1 MGRIFTALLLAACL
15 LTTAVPARSYTY
27 QFTSNG
33 FVTRWPVNKI
43 TVAFSDSLF
52 NPPAFGTN
60 NVKPG
65 TDVVQAARNALR
77 RWSLAANVEFV
88 ETRVPLTEVSQSG
101 AGDGISLITIAN
113 TPNNRTFVTGAG
125 VAPDAPGKSRVFASP
140 TGQITEADI
149 VLNPSFTG
157 SGGLGWSS
165 DGTFD
170 TFDIEGTLVHE
181 VGHLLGLNHSGVAG
195 ATMQPRQGRNGL
207 VPVVTNRTLEDDDL
221 LGLRSLYGQRTPQ
234 TVSTLRG
241 RVTFTTGAPY
251 GAGAHVWAENSLTG
265 RIHGSSITKSDGSY
279 EIQQLPSGSY
289 RVVVEFPDGPV
300 RAQEIVANGSAGGP
314 YSGIGQQPSFLTSEV
329 LTTVDPGTTKTLDL
343 SMPPGI
349 PSFNPR
355 MLGLSTTNNVQINF
369 DVALQLEAGKSYRLF
384 IGGEGVDLVPAAGFT
399 TNSPFLIIDTASYR
413 IESGFGFPV
422 VSFDLRVTDSAKFGD
437 YSLRVQR
444 GTEVNYYAGGLAVD
458 PYTQFTELNPID
470 RNDLFVRQ
478 QYLDFLFREPDQSG
492 FDAWLRVLNN
502 CSDVNNNPQCD
513 RVLVSSSFFGSPEFR
528 IKGFYVYRFYKLA
541 FGQLPT
547 YAQIIPD
554 MLSITGQTADDT
566 NQRRA
571 AFANNF
577 VARTAFTA
585 LYPTSLSPTA
595 FVNALM
601 DRYGLQTITTPNPL
615 TPEDT
620 NNKVTLTRADL
631 IARLSGG
638 PPVYTR
644 AQVVRAI
651 ADSDEVFQLEFNQA
665 FVFMQYVGYLK
676 RDPEQA
682 GFNAWLNY
690 LNTHPNDFRTM
701 VNGFANSLEYRSRF
715 GHVP

>member
-1 MGRIFTALLLAACL
+1 MGRTFTALLLAACL
-15 LTTAVPARSYTY
+15 LTTAVPARSYTF
-27 QFTSNG
+27 QFTSTG
-33 FVTRWPVNKI
+33 FVTRWPTNTI

-52 NPPAFGTN
+52 DPQMFGMTT

-77 RWSLAANVEFV
+77 RWSLAANVQFI
-88 ETRVPLTEVSQSG
+88 ETRMPLKDVSQSG
-101 AGDGISLITIAN
+101 AGDGVSLITIAN

-125 VAPDAPGKSRVFASP
+125 AVPDGPGKTRVFTSP

-157 SGGLGWSS
+157 NSSGLNWSS

-170 TFDIEGTLVHE
+170 TFDIESTLVHE
-181 VGHLLGLNHSGVAG
+181 VGHLLGLNHSGVPG

-207 VPVVTNRTLEDDDL
+207 VPIVTNRTLEDDDL
-221 LGLRSLYGQRTPQ
+221 LGIRSLYGQRTPQ
-234 TVSTLRG
+234 TVSTLQGHVR
-241 RVTFTTGAPY
+241 FTTGAPY
-251 GAGAHVWAENSLTG
+251 GAGAHVWVENSLTG

-279 EIQQLPSGSY
+279 EIQQLPAGSY
-289 RVVVEFPDGPV
+289 RVVVEYLDTPV
-300 RAQEIVANGSAGGP
+300 RRQEVIVNGALGP
-314 YSGIGQQPSFLTSEV
+314 YGNINSQPTFLTSEV
-329 LTTVDPGTTKTLDL
+329 LTSINPGATQTLDL
-343 SMPPGI
+343 SVPPGI
-349 PSFNPR
+349 PSFSPN
-355 MLGLSTTNNVQINF
+355 MLGIATTNNVQINF

-384 IGGEGVDLVPAAGFT
+384 IGGDSIDQVPAAGFT
-399 TNSPFLIIDTASYR
+399 TNSPFLTIDTASYR
-413 IESGFGFPV
+413 AESGFGSPV
-422 VSFDLRVTDSAKFGD
+422 VSFDLRVADNAKFGD
-437 YSLRVQR
+437 YSLVVRR
-444 GTEVNYYAGGLAVD
+444 GTEVNYFVGGLAID

-478 QYLDFLFREPDQSG
+478 QYLDFLFREPDQAG
-492 FDAWLRVLNN
+492 FNAWLNVLNN

-528 IKGFYVYRFYKLA
+528 IKGFYVFRFYKLA
-541 FGQLPT
+541 FGQLPA

-554 MLSITGQTADDT
+554 MQSVTGQTADDT

-577 VARTAFTA
+577 VARTAFTN

-601 DRYGLQTITTPNPL
+601 DRYGLQTITTPNPA
-615 TPEDT
+615 TPENT

-631 IARLSGG
+631 IAGLSADTL
-638 PPVYTR
+638 TR

-651 ADSDEVFQLEFNQA
+651 ADSDEVFQIEFNSA

-676 RDPEQA
+676 RDPDQS

-690 LNTHPNDFRTM
+690 LNTHPTDFRTM
-701 VNGFANSLEYRSRF
+701 VNGFVNALEYRARF
-715 GHVP
+715 GHLP